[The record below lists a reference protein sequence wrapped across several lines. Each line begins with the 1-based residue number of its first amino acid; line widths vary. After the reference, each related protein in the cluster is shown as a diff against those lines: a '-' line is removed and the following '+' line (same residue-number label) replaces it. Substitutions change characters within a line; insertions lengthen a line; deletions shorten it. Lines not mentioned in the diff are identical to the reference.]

1 MAYAERTSVTV
12 EESILEIRKTVAR
25 YKGEQ
30 FVFGVADDK
39 VVVGF
44 TKEGR
49 QVRFT
54 VRQDGEQ
61 PQKNKQL
68 CRALLLVLKAKLE
81 AVESGVAMFE
91 DEFLANIVLPNGGLV
106 GQQVKLAIAHAYETG
121 EAPALLPDYTQSE
134 RTGV

>member
-1 MAYAERTSVTV
+1 MAYAERTPVSV
-12 EESILEIRKTVAR
+12 EESILEIRKTVSR

-30 FVFGVADDK
+30 FVFGVAEDK

-49 QVRFT
+49 QVRFS
-54 VRQDGEQ
+54 VRQDPQQ

-81 AVESGVAMFE
+81 SVESGVAVFE
-91 DEFLANIVLPNGGLV
+91 DEFLANIVLPDGRLV
-106 GQQVKLAIAHAYETG
+106 SQEVRPRLTQAYETG
-121 EAPALLPDYTQSE
+121 TAPALLPDYSQ
-134 RTGV
+134 

>member
-1 MAYAERTSVTV
+1 VAYAERTVVTV

-30 FVFGVADDK
+30 FVFGVAEDK

-54 VRQDGEQ
+54 VRQDSDQ

-81 AVESGVAMFE
+81 AVESGVAVFE
-91 DEFLANIVLPNGGLV
+91 DEFLANIVLPTGKLV
-106 GQQVKLAIAHAYETG
+106 SQEVRPRLATAYETG
-121 EAPALLPDYTQSE
+121 EAPALLPDYTE
-134 RTGV
+134 RTGA